1 MCVQEDCEGHTWET
15 FFFKHKN
22 GRAILKKIGANKKF
36 VPASKL
42 EEPSL
47 DGMSDQMVSI
57 KKVAASFVSMCVV
70 CGVPCSAHA
79 RVCLLR
85 IRTHVLVKGVFVSL
99 CLFAAVRHTRKGKRC
114 AF

>member
-1 MCVQEDCEGHTWET
+1 MYVQEDCEGHTWET

-57 KKVAASFVSMCVV
+57 KKVAASFVPMCGVRCAVLCTRTCVSTAYFHTRACQGRVCIAVSV
-70 CGVPCSAHA
+70 CGRSAYA
-79 RVCLLR
+79 Q
-85 IRTHVLVKGVFVSL
+85 G
-99 CLFAAVRHTRKGKRC
+99 
-114 AF
+114 